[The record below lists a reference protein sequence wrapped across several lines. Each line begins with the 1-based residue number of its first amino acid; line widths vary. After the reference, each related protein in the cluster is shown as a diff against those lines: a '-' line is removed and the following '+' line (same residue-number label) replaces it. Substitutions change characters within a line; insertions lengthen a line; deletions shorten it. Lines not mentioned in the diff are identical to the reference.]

1 VNQYVR
7 MVILKDKKR
16 VLILEDDFPSAVY
29 LKTILLKNNYEI
41 VDIVDTGE
49 RAIQICKI
57 MKPDIIL
64 VDIMLAGRLTGS
76 EAAVHINHD
85 TPECKVIFLTAYAEE
100 DMIEDA
106 VMSHAFA
113 YLMKPYRA
121 KEILATMRLALSN
134 HNHSKKSTTVPLIN
148 GFIFNT
154 QEHRLYKD
162 SNEIPLSGKKLK
174 LIEFL
179 VKNKNSSI
187 SNTQIS
193 HVLWGENKS
202 TSTLRSL
209 IHRVREAL
217 GSDIIENI
225 KGVGYKLYSK

>member
-1 VNQYVR
+1 
-7 MVILKDKKR
+7 MVTLEEKKR

-29 LKTILLKNNYEI
+29 LKTILVKNNYEI
-41 VDIVDTGE
+41 LDIVDTGE

-76 EAAVHINHD
+76 EAAVHINHYS
-85 TPECKVIFLTAYAEE
+85 PESKVIFLTAYAEE
-100 DMIEDA
+100 DMIDYA

-134 HNHSKKSTTVPLIN
+134 HMSPKKSVLIPLAN
-148 GFIFNT
+148 GFMFNT

-179 VKNKNSSI
+179 VQNKNSSVSNEQI
-187 SNTQIS
+187 SN
-193 HVLWGENKS
+193 VLWGETKNA
-202 TSTLRSL
+202 STLRSL
-209 IHRVREAL
+209 IHRVREVL

-225 KGVGYKLYSK
+225 NGVGYRLYSE